1 MKAPRA
7 MQARRPLHRRTVE
20 NIFRDVEQLAEAAAD
35 TIEWLHRAG
44 LAEVAQPLET
54 ALGKLGRTR

>member
-1 MKAPRA
+1 MKARPRPPL
-7 MQARRPLHRRTVE
+7 RRREVSA
-20 NIFRDVEQLAEAAAD
+20 IFRDVEQLAEAAAE

-54 ALGKLGRTR
+54 ALTKLSGSR